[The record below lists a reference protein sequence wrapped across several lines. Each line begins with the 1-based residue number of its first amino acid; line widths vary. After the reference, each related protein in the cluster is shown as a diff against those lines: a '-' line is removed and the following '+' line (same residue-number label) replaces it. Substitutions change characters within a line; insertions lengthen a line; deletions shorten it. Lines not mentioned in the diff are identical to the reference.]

1 MKATPAVRVQILIW
15 SENRVIQGFFLED
28 GRAAVLLS
36 GMPRSTARTKAL
48 GDASREYA
56 RWAKSEGR
64 DERYMAQFLSLI
76 RRLEEECGWET
87 VGDMHAGAV
96 EFEDYLVE
104 LQELTSAKTRNNALC
119 WLRPFAEWLAR
130 RGEVPDNPFAKIR
143 LNRHF
148 AGSGS
153 RGLSPPEMLAMIAVA
168 EADEALPEDDR
179 RCLRERSDWYTLS
192 MFTGLRAKEMSLCRC
207 NAVNFA
213 EQTIELPAAVAKARK
228 QQTIPLVPAA
238 LDWLRKYIGAR
249 PGDSPLMRSRRPRV
263 RVVKSDAVCAKVAK
277 KGETVGLHSF
287 RKGFISAV
295 AATGAGFSV
304 THKLAR
310 HSDPRTTEKVYVQR
324 DLLPL
329 RDTLKALVET
339 GYGKNDKIVQQSAAQ
354 SDSMTQ
360 PRDPMRTIPSQ
371 IKSAEAATSDQRNG
385 SIVADCSPRGLV
397 AASCSSSSETCRA
410 ESSVQGRKWARQD
423 SNLLPSLAAFLDAA
437 TDLMRRFSADGGAVA
452 DERC

>member
-1 MKATPAVRVQILIW
+1 
-15 SENRVIQGFFLED
+15 
-28 GRAAVLLS
+28 
-36 GMPRSTARTKAL
+36 
-48 GDASREYA
+48 
-56 RWAKSEGR
+56 
-64 DERYMAQFLSLI
+64 MAQFLSLI
-76 RRLEEECGWET
+76 RRLEDECGWET
-87 VGDMHAGAV
+87 VADMHAGAV

-104 LQELTSAKTRNNALC
+104 LQELTTPKTRNNALC
-119 WLRPFAEWLAR
+119 WLRPFADWLAR
-130 RGEVPDNPFAKIR
+130 RGETPDNPFARIR

-153 RGLSPPEMLAMIAVA
+153 RGLSPPEMLAMINLA
-168 EADEALPEDDR
+168 EQDEAIEPEQR
-179 RCLRERSDWYTLS
+179 RHVRERSDWYRLS

-207 NAVNFA
+207 DAVKF
-213 EQTIELPAAVAKARK
+213 ETQTLDLPAAVAKARK
-228 QQTIPLVPAA
+228 QQTIPLVSAA
-238 LDWLRKYIGAR
+238 VDWLREYIGDR
-249 PGDSPLMRSRRPRV
+249 PADSPLMRTKRPRV
-263 RVVKSDAVCAKVAK
+263 QVVKGDAIAAQIAR
-277 KGETVGLHSF
+277 KGETIGLHSF

-310 HSDPRTTEKVYVQR
+310 HSDPRTTERVYVQKN
-324 DLLPL
+324 LLPL
-329 RDTLKALVET
+329 RETLNALAET
-339 GYGKNDKIVQQSAAQ
+339 GYGKNGKIVQQSTAQ

-423 SNLLPSLAAFLDAA
+423 SNLLRSLAAFFDAA
-437 TDLMRRFSADGGAVA
+437 TDLMHRFSADGGAVT